1 MLSCP
6 DSIWFVS
13 EAQDQIAPP
22 LLYQIGYL
30 LYKFVAGIQAENYHE
45 PLDFW

>member
-13 EAQDQIAPP
+13 EARDQIAPS
-22 LLYQIGYL
+22 LLYPIEYL
-30 LYKFVAGIQAENYHE
+30 LYTFVAVIQAENYQI
-45 PLDFW
+45 PLDF